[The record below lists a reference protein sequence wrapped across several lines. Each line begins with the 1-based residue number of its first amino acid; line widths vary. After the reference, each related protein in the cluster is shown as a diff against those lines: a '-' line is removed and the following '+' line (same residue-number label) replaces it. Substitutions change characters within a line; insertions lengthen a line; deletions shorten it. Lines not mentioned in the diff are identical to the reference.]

1 MLVFLVVVLAAL
13 VAPPPSLCVTMAV
26 NMTAYTER
34 RKGTN
39 HSLLTARTG
48 IESSNST
55 CSRAQT
61 IARQSRTGDL
71 VFIKDKTSFDHPGY
85 SLCVFD
91 RTDDYERY

>member
-1 MLVFLVVVLAAL
+1 MMLFLVLSVL
-13 VAPPPSLCVTMAV
+13 VAPPPCLCVIMAV

-55 CSRAQT
+55 CSRAQF

>member
-1 MLVFLVVVLAAL
+1 MLVFLVLAAL
-13 VAPPPSLCVTMAV
+13 VAPPPSVCVTMAV
-26 NMTAYTER
+26 NMTSYTER
-34 RKGTN
+34 RKSTN

-55 CSRAQT
+55 CSRAQY

-91 RTDDYERY
+91 RSDDYDRY